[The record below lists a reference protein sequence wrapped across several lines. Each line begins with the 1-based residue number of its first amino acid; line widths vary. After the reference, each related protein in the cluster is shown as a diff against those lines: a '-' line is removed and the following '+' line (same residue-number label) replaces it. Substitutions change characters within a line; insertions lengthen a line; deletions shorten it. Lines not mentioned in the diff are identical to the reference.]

1 MISRM
6 RKTKIQFR
14 HYSATG
20 SCMEDD
26 VFITKVHCLNNY
38 QSRSQSNPKRS
49 KTLAIKD
56 NIATSNDI
64 ATTCASRILTKYQ
77 SPFEAEVLAKFSV
90 NDEFKFFGKSKMDEF
105 GMGSNSTYS
114 SWGPVR
120 RKSPLLREFSPGGSS
135 GGSAVAVADNYCGLG
150 IGTDT
155 GGSVRL
161 PAAYTGI
168 VGFKPS
174 YGLISRWGVIPYA
187 NSLDTVGFLTNSVS
201 DSEDALRHTIGFDPR
216 DPTSLSIKKREEIF
230 SRNCVVNSISESTD
244 EQESMPFPRWLQQ
257 VTIGFP
263 LEYNITEIDPEI
275 LRVWRLTLKIFRAVG
290 VKIVPISLPMTKY
303 ALPTYYIL
311 APAEAASNLA
321 KYDGIRYGISCKGS
335 RESESVMYST
345 TRGNNLGPE
354 VRRRILLGSYT
365 LCSEKINNY
374 FIQAQKVRRLI
385 QRDFDR
391 VFKLQNP
398 LRDSEQFDISQL
410 NQDIPVS
417 SRLGPENVDFIL
429 CPTAPTYPPPLSKVC
444 SSKSIDTYINDVYT
458 VPSSLAGLPSLSI
471 PVRLSDD
478 HLFATGMQLIG
489 QYGTDF
495 ELLRLG
501 RQFERLVHYAKRK
514 LL

>member
-1 MISRM
+1 M
-6 RKTKIQFR
+6 
-14 HYSATG
+14 
-20 SCMEDD
+20 
-26 VFITKVHCLNNY
+26 
-38 QSRSQSNPKRS
+38 
-49 KTLAIKD
+49 
-56 NIATSNDI
+56 
-64 ATTCASRILTKYQ
+64 TTCASKILTNYQ
-77 SPFEAEVLAKFSV
+77 SPFEAEVLTKFHV
-90 NDEFKFFGKSKMDEF
+90 NDEFQFLGKSKMDEF
-105 GMGSNSTYS
+105 GMGSNSTHS
-114 SWGPVR
+114 PCGPVR
-120 RKSPLLREFSPGGSS
+120 RKSSLLRDFSPGGSS
-135 GGSAVAVADNYCGLG
+135 GGSAVAVADNYCEFG

-174 YGLISRWGVIPYA
+174 YGLISRWGVVPYA
-187 NSLDTVGFLTNSVS
+187 NSLDTVGFLTRSVA
-201 DSEDALRHTIGFDPR
+201 DSEDIFRHAIGFDPQ
-216 DPTSLSIKKREEIF
+216 DPTSLSLKKRKELF
-230 SRNCVVNSISESTD
+230 SHYSAVNSITKFTD
-244 EQESMPFPRWLQQ
+244 EQESVPFPSWLQK

-275 LRVWRLTLKIFRAVG
+275 LRVWRLTLKVFRAVG
-290 VKIVPISLPMTKY
+290 VKIVPVSLPMTKY
-303 ALPTYYIL
+303 ALPAYYIL

-321 KYDGIRYGISCKGS
+321 KYDGIRYGASCKGS
-335 RESESVMYST
+335 RESESALYSA
-345 TRGNNLGPE
+345 TRGNKLGLE

-365 LCSEKINNY
+365 LSSEKINNY

-398 LRDSEQFDISQL
+398 LRNSEQFDISQL

-429 CPTAPTYPPPLSKVC
+429 CPTAPTYPPPLSEVY
-444 SSKSIDTYINDVYT
+444 SAKSVDTYMNDVFT

-471 PVRLSDD
+471 PVKLSDD
-478 HLFATGMQLIG
+478 YLFATGMQLIG

-501 RQFERLVHYAKRK
+501 RQFERLIHHTKKKIAIMKAY
-514 LL
+514 

>member
-1 MISRM
+1 MTSCV
-6 RKTKIQFR
+6 RKTNLRFR
-14 HYSATG
+14 HYSTLV
-20 SCMEDD
+20 SCTEDD
-26 VFITKVHCLNNY
+26 VFITKVHSLNNY
-38 QSRSQSNPKRS
+38 QPKLRKKPKRS

-56 NIATSNDI
+56 NIATSNGI
-64 ATTCASRILTKYQ
+64 ATTCASRLLTNYQ
-77 SPFEAEVLAKFSV
+77 SPFEAEVLAKFRA
-90 NDEFKFFGKSKMDEF
+90 NDEFKFLGKSKMDEF

-114 SWGPVR
+114 PWGPVR
-120 RKSPLLREFSPGGSS
+120 RKSPLLRDFSPGGSS
-135 GGSAVAVADNYCGLG
+135 GGSAVAVADNYCEFG

-174 YGLISRWGVIPYA
+174 YGLISRWGVVPYA
-187 NSLDTVGFLTNSVS
+187 NSLDTVGFLTRSVI
-201 DSEDALRHTIGFDPR
+201 DTEDVFRQTIGFDPH
-216 DPTSLSIKKREEIF
+216 DPTSLSVQKREEIF
-230 SRNCVVNSISESTD
+230 SNNSVVNTVSEFTD
-244 EQESMPFPRWLQQ
+244 EEELIPFPNWLHQ

-275 LRVWRLTLKIFRAVG
+275 LRVWIFTLKLFRAIG

-303 ALPTYYIL
+303 ALPAYYIL
-311 APAEAASNLA
+311 APAEAVSNLA
-321 KYDGIRYGISCKGS
+321 KYDGVRYGMSCKGT
-335 RESESVMYST
+335 RESESVLYST
-345 TRGNNLGPE
+345 TRGSNLGPE

-374 FIQAQKVRRLI
+374 FIQAQKIRRLI

-398 LRDSEQFDISQL
+398 LKDSEQFDISQL

-417 SRLGPENVDFIL
+417 NRLGPETVDFIL
-429 CPTAPTYPPPLSKVC
+429 CPTAPTYPPLLSEVC
-444 SSKSIDTYINDVYT
+444 SAKPVDTYMNDVFT

-471 PVRLSDD
+471 PVKLSDK

-501 RQFERLVHYAKRK
+501 RQFERLIHHAKRN
-514 LL
+514 L